1 MFIYKQMNNFAES
14 QTFEYRF
21 KLAKKKYFICGN
33 ISVFSL
39 WKRLWALR

>member
-21 KLAKKKYFICGN
+21 KLAKKKILY
-33 ISVFSL
+33 L
-39 WKRLWALR
+39 W

>member
-21 KLAKKKYFICGN
+21 KLAKKNTLFVVIFQ
-33 ISVFSL
+33 FSL
-39 WKRLWALR
+39 CERDCEL